1 MGGDHGAHAE
11 WRRRRGRLECV
22 MWMAVTFLPA
32 SHVLFPLG
40 TLVAGLCLCL
50 SLCVCVCLLS

>member
-1 MGGDHGAHAE
+1 
-11 WRRRRGRLECV
+11 

-50 SLCVCVCLLS
+50 SLVSVSVSLCLCLSIVLAAPP